1 MNVLSKI
8 KLFKQTGKEI
18 VVAYIDIKLEEIVM
32 FSRKAKR
39 MFDVY
44 VDFEKEYFVDW
55 FIITITNNYNNID
68 SFTLLIISA

>member
-8 KLFKQTGKEI
+8 KLFKQIGIEI
-18 VVAYIDIKLEEIVM
+18 VVAYIGLKLEEIVM

-44 VDFEKEYFVDW
+44 VDFEKEYFLDW
-55 FIITITNNYNNID
+55 FIITITDNYNNIL

>member
-44 VDFEKEYFVDW
+44 VDFEKEYFVD
-55 FIITITNNYNNID
+55 
-68 SFTLLIISA
+68 